1 MICEDLSKVGY
12 QIWKDEFNGLDIPHA
27 EIALEAYGKLHA
39 LGMVLFEK
47 ESLKDENI
55 EKLFNFNPA
64 TACMIFEIVDGA
76 LKTFHDWMEN
86 NNYGKEAVAF
96 VEEEMKNRNY
106 LKTVE
111 RLFKEGKNHE
121 MQVIQH
127 YDARSNNIL
136 FNYAAENTT
145 PIKATLVDFQFSSFF
160 PPFWDLVYFLALSVS
175 SDNLVPNYHSLI
187 KRFDKFLSHTF

>member
-1 MICEDLSKVGY
+1 
-12 QIWKDEFNGLDIPHA
+12 
-27 EIALEAYGKLHA
+27 
-39 LGMVLFEK
+39 
-47 ESLKDENI
+47 
-55 EKLFNFNPA
+55 
-64 TACMIFEIVDGA
+64 
-76 LKTFHDWMEN
+76 MEN

-145 PIKATLVDFQFSSFF
+145 PMKATLVDFQFSSFF

-175 SDNLVPNYHSLI
+175 SDNLIPNYHSLI
-187 KRFDKFLSHTF
+187 KRFDNPSVPCLLTLELSQVPSIIGINAEEVELLQAYPHHNLRISQHHAFCSYGLPSYRWWH